1 MRWYI
6 LRTLLH
12 KELLRHLANR
22 GGIALGLLLVVAA
35 LLLSFFGKNDGTANG
50 LVGGVQR
57 CFIDFEE
64 DNTWVDHLR
73 HNVPPEMKNQIEFRS
88 VANTF
93 ARGTTITYPPNTGG
107 IQIRWLEP
115 DSHG

>member
-12 KELLRHLANR
+12 KELLRHKANR

-35 LLLSFFGKNDGTANG
+35 LLLSFFGNKDGTTNG

-57 CFIDFEE
+57 CFVDFEE

-73 HNVPPEMKNQIEFRS
+73 RNVPPELTSQIEFRS
-88 VANTF
+88 VQATF
-93 ARGTTITYPPNTGG
+93 ARGATITYPPNTGG
-107 IQIRWLEP
+107 IQ
-115 DSHG
+115 